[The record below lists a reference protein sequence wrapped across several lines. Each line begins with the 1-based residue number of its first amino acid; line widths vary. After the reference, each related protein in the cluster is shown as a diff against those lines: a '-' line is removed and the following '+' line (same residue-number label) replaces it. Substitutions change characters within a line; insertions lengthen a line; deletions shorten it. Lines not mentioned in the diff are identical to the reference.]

1 LGGTSDQVQTI
12 ATTLQSRSHNELVDK
27 LQYYIDYLAQG
38 KYNLVDAY
46 GTFYVN
52 IDKSRGQV
60 GSLISITFISDSEY
74 ELKIPF
80 GDSVSTITYADNSYG
95 TTAVVAGDFIKRYK
109 VGQQVALPFLWK
121 LEIKDNPGM
130 YKGNEYFVRFN
141 DFNGTVGNYK
151 GINVSSDDRVPLLLP
166 RNAGT

>member
-80 GDSVSTITYADNSYG
+80 GIQS
-95 TTAVVAGDFIKRYK
+95 
-109 VGQQVALPFLWK
+109 QP
-121 LEIKDNPGM
+121 
-130 YKGNEYFVRFN
+130 
-141 DFNGTVGNYK
+141 
-151 GINVSSDDRVPLLLP
+151 
-166 RNAGT
+166 